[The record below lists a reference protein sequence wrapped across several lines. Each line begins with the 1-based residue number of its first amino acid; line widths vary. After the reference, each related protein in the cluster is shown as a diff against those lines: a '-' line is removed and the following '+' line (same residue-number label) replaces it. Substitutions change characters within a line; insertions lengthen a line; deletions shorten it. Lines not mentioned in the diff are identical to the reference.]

1 MKENDLRFGSWRV
14 ERTLG
19 RDLCG
24 TYYVARREPTDE
36 RATLYVLSGHVR
48 LPEVGRDE
56 LLRGLVVRHGRVDHA
71 GLIRFREVDRD
82 EDDAFLVADALDDVL
97 APLRSGRRPIAAD
110 VRETGALMADALA
123 DAHAAALFHGAL
135 DLDNVVWAPG
145 RSPRILGAGVAAL
158 GSTDHAAMAS
168 GDVAALGRILCA
180 LVAGWQP
187 RAASAAHHLLSP
199 GTTIDSSTRELV
211 RLLADPGAALSMREA
226 HALLRSSEPT
236 RISVAVSETG
246 SGETRPNGGRV
257 ARAAAGTGGGDL
269 GVLAEPLPAAS
280 SDLASDATNAAPG
293 DTSPDHPGGRLGR
306 YKILNQLG
314 RGGMGEVFLAED
326 PVLRRGVAI
335 KRIRPGLERDRTY
348 RARLRREAQMA
359 AKLGHRAI
367 VQVFDLV
374 TEAGADH
381 VIMEYVPGP
390 SLHAMLASGPVPSHE
405 VVRIG
410 RELADGLAHA
420 HQHGIIHRDLKL
432 ENILFTHDGQPKIA
446 DFGIAR
452 RSATATGGGE
462 PGESLT
468 REGFVVGTSR
478 AMSPEQIQG
487 HAVDAR
493 SDLFSLGVLL
503 YELLT
508 TQSPFAADV
517 DAQTILRVLHHRQ
530 PSAREVMP
538 SVPGGLSDL
547 VDRLLEKNPL
557 HRPQN
562 AREVLAALARVD
574 DPEAPASEPAR
585 TGPLEGATWS
595 LRAPAIPALAVA
607 TGSDPALPATRAERR
622 QVTVACFDLM
632 MDPEPEEPD
641 PEPLADVLPR
651 FRTQVDEVLGHFE
664 GSLVSV
670 MGHRL
675 VVCFGYPRPLEDAA
689 RRAVLAARALVDA
702 AAQVRTADPAH
713 TAVRFGARAAVHT
726 GLAIV
731 RRTRGASTGGATT
744 SGVDEL
750 VLGTTL
756 DAGLRLLQLGVP
768 GELWLS
774 NATARLVESDFTLE
788 APPSLPDGVT
798 SARRVVGAVAA
809 PTPGSGE
816 HDRPLV
822 ARDME
827 LALLASGWRRARQ
840 GAGQAALLVGDP
852 GIGKSRLVRELQRA
866 VGTDQ
871 QRQFLVR
878 GTAHQQRSAL
888 EPAAEL
894 VSALLGIGS
903 AGDEARANLLDA
915 PAATP
920 TQASDAETAT
930 RSRERL
936 SPEAAAALVVQ
947 LTAGRDEALA
957 VLRLLELP
965 VSLLGDAPA
974 AEPVTP
980 DRARA
985 QLLGGLRDIVLRS
998 ADDGPLLVVIEDL
1011 HWLDASTLDLVALLV
1026 ADLSASPIYLLMTT
1040 RPGVQ
1045 PPWPQSAPVTQ
1056 LQLSR
1061 LDAVAIDALIA
1072 HASARAGRTLA
1083 PREAALIAARSEGVP
1098 LYAEELVRAALDVD
1112 RGTTDAVPSTLRD
1125 ALAAR
1130 LHQLGP
1136 LTTRVAHVAA
1146 VAGRELTAELVAGA
1160 GEIERATVDRELDR
1174 LVAAEILFRRRG
1186 RQRETLFVF
1195 RHVLLQQAAYEE
1207 LVAADRRAIHGR
1219 IADAHLA
1226 APTPPPPELVAHH
1239 LAGARRFAEAIGSAG
1254 QAAATALARHAMV
1267 EAIELFRQSIAW
1279 LDQTPASADRD
1290 RMEIGLRM
1298 QLGALLIATAGY
1310 TSPELEA
1317 SCARAE
1323 ALCEVHPDVAMPV
1336 KYGLWAVRL
1345 MRGGVDLDPLI
1356 GWFERV
1362 ITTSDDPAELMMAHA
1377 SLGTHG
1383 YVSASYARSR
1393 HHLGEAMKRFDP
1405 ASHRRVVQ
1413 TYGGAGGFYGHVLT
1427 SSVLWHV
1434 GESEAAWRH
1443 NQETLAL
1450 ARTLDDPYTLAVAVA
1465 YDLVQGFATHDPD
1478 RAERAADEVR
1488 GLSERFGFPYF
1499 LCTAMVGHGWAQ
1511 VMRGHH
1517 ERGLREIEAGLGGK
1531 QMMGVKVYHAYYIA
1545 HLIEAAL
1552 AAGQIELGLR
1562 AVDEALALCRTTVDR
1577 MYEAEIVRLRG
1588 ELWLRQ
1594 GQGSRQAREA
1604 ACSSFEEARALAD
1617 AVSAH
1622 TFVLRAATS
1631 LARVLRDL
1639 DRAGEAALALDA
1651 AIVRFPDSKLEAA
1664 SDPDLKLAR
1673 GLRQELP

>member
-24 TYYVARREPTDE
+24 TYYVARRDACDE

-48 LPEVGRDE
+48 LPEAGREE

-71 GLIRFREVDRD
+71 GLVRFRDVDRD
-82 EDDAFLVADALDDVL
+82 EDDAFLIADVVDEPL
-97 APLRSGRRPIAAD
+97 APLRSGRRPVASD

-187 RAASAAHHLLSP
+187 RAPSAADHLLRP

-211 RLLADPGAALSMREA
+211 RLLSDPGAALSMREA
-226 HALLRSSEPT
+226 HALLRSTEPT
-236 RISVAVSETG
+236 RVSLAVSETG
-246 SGETRPNGGRV
+246 SGETRPDG
-257 ARAAAGTGGGDL
+257 ARAMRSAAGTDSGE
-269 GVLAEPLPAAS
+269 VAAPSEP
-280 SDLASDATNAAPG
+280 PG

-405 VVRIG
+405 VVRIA

-478 AMSPEQIQG
+478 AMAPEQIQG

-508 TQSPFAADV
+508 GQSPFAAEV

-530 PSAREVMP
+530 PPAREVMP

-557 HRPQN
+557 HRPQS
-562 AREVLAALARVD
+562 AREVLTQLARVD
-574 DPEAPASEPAR
+574 DPEATANEPPRPA
-585 TGPLEGATWS
+585 GLDGATWS
-595 LRAPAIPALAVA
+595 LRAPATPALAVA

-651 FRTQVDEVLGHFE
+651 FRAQVDEVLGHFE

-670 MGHRL
+670 MGHRF

-702 AAQVRTADPAH
+702 AAQVRTGDPAH

-731 RRTRGASTGGATT
+731 RRTRGTATGAAAG
-744 SGVDEL
+744 SVDEL

-774 NATARLVESDFTLE
+774 SATARLVESDFTLE

-798 SARRVVGAVAA
+798 SARKVVGAVAA
-809 PTPGSGE
+809 PAPGSGE

-866 VGTDQ
+866 VGADQ
-871 QRQFLVR
+871 PRQILVR

-894 VSALLGIGS
+894 VSALLGFGG
-903 AGDEARANLLDA
+903 AADEARANLLDA
-915 PAATP
+915 PAPTP
-920 TQASDAETAT
+920 APTGDGETAT

-947 LTAGRDEALA
+947 LTAGRDEALQ
-957 VLRLLELP
+957 VLRLLDLP
-965 VSLLGDAPA
+965 VSVLGDVAV
-974 AEPVTP
+974 EPVTP

-998 ADDGPLLVVIEDL
+998 ADDGPLLIVIEDL

-1056 LQLSR
+1056 LQLAR

-1112 RGTTDAVPSTLRD
+1112 RGATDAVPSTLRD

-1136 LTTRVAHVAA
+1136 VTTRVAHVAA

-1207 LVAADRRAIHGR
+1207 LVAVDRRAIHGR

-1226 APTPPPPELVAHH
+1226 ATPPPPPELVAHH

-1279 LDQTPASADRD
+1279 LEQTPASADRD

-1345 MRGGVDLDPLI
+1345 MRGGVDLDPLL

-1362 ITTSDDPAELMMAHA
+1362 IATSDDPAELVMAHA

-1383 YVSASYARSR
+1383 YVSASYPSAR
-1393 HHLGEAMKRFDP
+1393 HHLAEAMKHFDP
-1405 ASHRRVVQ
+1405 ASHRRMVQ
-1413 TYGGAGGFYGHVLT
+1413 TYGGAGGFYGHLLT
-1427 SSVLWHV
+1427 TGVLWQI

-1443 NQETLAL
+1443 NQEALAL
-1450 ARTLDDPYTLAVAVA
+1450 ARSLDDPYTLTVAVA
-1465 YDLVQGFATHDPD
+1465 YDLVQAFATHDPE
-1478 RAERAADEVR
+1478 RAERATDEVR
-1488 GLSERFGFPYF
+1488 SLSERFGFPYF

-1531 QMMGVKVYHAYYIA
+1531 QAMGLKVYRPYYVA

-1552 AAGQIELGLR
+1552 VAGEIDLGLR
-1562 AVDEALALCRTTVDR
+1562 AVDEALALCRTTVDC
-1577 MYEAEIVRLRG
+1577 MYEPEIMRLRG

-1594 GQGSRQAREA
+1594 GQGSRPAREA
-1604 ACSSFEEARALAD
+1604 ACTAFEEAGALA
-1617 AVSAH
+1617 AAQGAG
-1622 TFVLRAATS
+1622 TFVLRSATS

-1639 DRAGEAALALDA
+1639 GRGAEAAMALDT
-1651 AIVRFPDSKLEAA
+1651 AIVRYPDSKLDAV
-1664 SDPDLKLAR
+1664 SDPDLKMAR
-1673 GLRQELP
+1673 SLRQELP